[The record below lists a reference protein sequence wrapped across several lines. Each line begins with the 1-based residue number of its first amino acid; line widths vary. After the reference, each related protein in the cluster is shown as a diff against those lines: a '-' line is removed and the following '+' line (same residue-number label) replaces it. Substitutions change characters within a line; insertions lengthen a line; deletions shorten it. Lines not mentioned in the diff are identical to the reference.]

1 MNHEPATKSS
11 TPRRIGVGLG
21 AVLVLIAAASVAH
34 DPRPTPAPTPS
45 DRPSHDTTTVDE
57 RLQTSDHD

>member
-11 TPRRIGVGLG
+11 TPQRIGVGLG

-34 DPRPTPAPTPS
+34 DTRPAPSPTPS
-45 DRPSHDTTTVDE
+45 DRPSHDTTVDD